1 MVSRRVNLAQRVSSP
16 ALGLLVSALR
26 EEMGHETKKDEFCR
40 RIGVTPQF
48 LNPMLAG
55 KENPSSLTLET
66 MMRGLGRMVAFP
78 RMLLTD
84 KGFGV
89 DATAMS
95 LPIADRLAF
104 LMREEIA
111 STGETQLQL
120 ANRAGVSRFYIRKT
134 LHGEANPSLLS
145 LETMLKGIGL
155 TVTFPKLTSWARGDA
170 AGLEGRSAAVHI
182 RKRHAGG
189 RPLRPRGKAFTSGP

>member
-1 MVSRRVNLAQRVSSP
+1 
-16 ALGLLVSALR
+16 
-26 EEMGHETKKDEFCR
+26 
-40 RIGVTPQF
+40 
-48 LNPMLAG
+48 MLAG
-55 KENPSSLTLET
+55 KENPSSLTLE
-66 MMRGLGRMVAFP
+66 MMMWGLGRMVAFP
-78 RMLLTD
+78 RVVLTD

-145 LETMLKGIGL
+145 LEKMLKGIGAQL
-155 TVTFPKLTSWARGDA
+155 LFPSLPRGHAVTPLA
-170 AGLEGRSAAVHI
+170 LRSARRQYTFVSATQADGHRDPEGKSSLAVH
-182 RKRHAGG
+182 RPKRGG
-189 RPLRPRGKAFTSGP
+189 QRVKGNVF

>member
-1 MVSRRVNLAQRVSSP
+1 MVSRQVDLNQRVSSL
-16 ALGLLVSALR
+16 ASRLLVSTLR
-26 EEMGHETKKDEFCR
+26 EELVPETTKDEFCR

-55 KENPSSLTLET
+55 KENPSLLTLDT

-78 RMLLTD
+78 RSDLTD
-84 KGFGV
+84 EGIGI
-89 DATAMS
+89 DGTALSM
-95 LPIADRLAF
+95 PIVDRLAL

-120 ANRAGVSRFYIRKT
+120 GNRAGVSRFYIRKT

-145 LETMLKGIGL
+145 LETMLKGIGR
-155 TVTFPKLTSWARGDA
+155 TVTFPKLISWARGDA
-170 AGLEGRSAAVHI
+170 SAVVHI
-182 RKRHAGG
+182 QKRHAGG
-189 RPLRPRGKAFTSGP
+189 RAPRPRRKVFTGDPEA